1 MTSRG
6 GNPSSISADAMT
18 IHEVDGIRHVIC
30 DSLTKPLPIYSH
42 ATVHN
47 GIVYLSCIQGLIPG
61 TLEIPSSVSDEA
73 RQVFDNV
80 RVVLEQSGSSLSRV
94 LKMTILMTDMSEFS
108 QINDVVN
115 EYFPANPPARASIA
129 VLELPKGARVV
140 VELIAATNALVD

>member
-1 MTSRG
+1 
-6 GNPSSISADAMT
+6 
-18 IHEVDGIRHVIC
+18 
-30 DSLTKPLPIYSH
+30 
-42 ATVHN
+42 
-47 GIVYLSCIQGLIPG
+47 
-61 TLEIPSSVSDEA
+61 VSDEA